1 MALRVIAIS
10 AVSTVLSFVGLQ
22 FCTDLSLDKLTSDRL
37 IGWNLIHLD
46 NASQDIELPLG
57 LYTTIGLLVNCMI
70 NVFILLNL
78 CLKVSLW
85 SFPPQKKRGESL
97 LYSAVVTNI
106 RNSWIVPIYDVN
118 LWWPVCSP
126 FWLRMCTIIAF
137 NIAALLTLFQEF
149 MLRYKLRYKGGDI

>member
-1 MALRVIAIS
+1 MALRVIAIL

-22 FCTDLSLDKLTSDRL
+22 FFTDLSLDKLTSDRL

-78 CLKVSLW
+78 CLKGRVVSMVFVHDSIDPVNFFYQLIY
-85 SFPPQKKRGESL
+85 FL
-97 LYSAVVTNI
+97 LFMGPLTTCRQCFSRSYMLLKL
-106 RNSWIVPIYDVN
+106 VN
-118 LWWPVCSP
+118 
-126 FWLRMCTIIAF
+126 
-137 NIAALLTLFQEF
+137 
-149 MLRYKLRYKGGDI
+149 